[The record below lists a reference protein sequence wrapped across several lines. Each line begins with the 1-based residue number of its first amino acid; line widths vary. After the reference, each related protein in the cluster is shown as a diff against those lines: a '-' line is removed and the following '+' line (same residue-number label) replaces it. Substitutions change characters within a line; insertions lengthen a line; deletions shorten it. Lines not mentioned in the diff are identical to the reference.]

1 MYEAKKKGMN
11 VKDEICMM
19 KQTRTYTYKKVNMKD
34 GKLKLT
40 TSDVSDGVVMVFCVC
55 RCSSTNN

>member
-34 GKLKLT
+34 YEIMCKG
-40 TSDVSDGVVMVFCVC
+40 
-55 RCSSTNN
+55 